1 MSVLGWILLGLMGL
15 ALVVVWSIAYQLV
28 RQQGRT
34 LIRLD
39 QLEELVA
46 GAQQRPSSAR
56 ASGLAIGTLVPPFR
70 LPDLSGSEWGLEDF
84 RGKHVLLVHWD
95 PGCGFCRQI
104 GPELAALQ
112 GGLRKRKTE
121 LILVSHRDAD
131 SNRALAEECGLDC
144 PIVLQPE
151 REVVAAFSGL
161 GTPAAYLLD
170 EEGRVAR
177 PLAVG
182 ADRVPVLASEAA
194 RGKEALASERALAES
209 RIERSGIPAGS
220 RAPSFRLPDLQ
231 GREISLDDYSGRRV
245 LIVFSDPTC
254 GPCDAV
260 SCDLARFEREHRA
273 NGLDVLMV
281 SRGPVDENRRKACEQ
296 GIEFPVVV
304 QPGWNVSK
312 QYGIFATPVAFLVDE
327 RGVIAR
333 DVARGGPEI
342 MQLALQALPAGDRT
356 APKAR

>member
-1 MSVLGWILLGLMGL
+1 MSVIGWILLGLLGL
-15 ALVVVWSIAYQLV
+15 ALVAVWSIVFQLV
-28 RQQGRT
+28 RQHGGI

-39 QLEELVA
+39 QLEEVVA
-46 GAQQRPSSAR
+46 GAQRGPAGAR
-56 ASGLAIGTLVPPFR
+56 VPGLAIGASVPPFR
-70 LPDLSGSEWGLEDF
+70 LPDVSGAEVGLEDF
-84 RGKHVLLVHWD
+84 RGKRVLLVHWD

-112 GGLRKRKTE
+112 GGLRTRKTQ
-121 LILVSHRDAD
+121 LILVSHRDAE
-131 SNRALAEECGLDC
+131 SNRALAHEHGFDC
-144 PIVLQPE
+144 PIVLQAE
-151 REVVAAFSGL
+151 RETVAAFSGI

-194 RGKEALASERALAES
+194 RGKAALASERALGDS

-220 RAPSFRLPDLQ
+220 RAPSFQLPDLQ
-231 GREISLDDYSGRRV
+231 GRQISLDDYSGRRV

-260 SCDLARFEREHRA
+260 ACDLARFEREHRN
-273 NGLDVLMV
+273 NGLELLMV
-281 SRGPVDENRRKACEQ
+281 SRGPVEENRRKAIEQ

-312 QYGIFATPVAFLVDE
+312 KYGIFATPIAFLVDE
-327 RGVIAR
+327 RGMIAR
-333 DVARGGPEI
+333 DVARGGVEI
-342 MQLALQALPAGDRT
+342 MQLASDALPAGQ
-356 APKAR
+356 